1 MDFSDNN
8 QKLSKK
14 FYNGELL
21 QTAKNLLGKIIVRKL
36 RNHLLAGRIVEVE
49 AYDGSVDEAAHSFKG
64 ITERTKVMFQEGG
77 CLYVYFTYGAHYC
90 ANIVTGKQGEGKAV
104 LIRAV
109 EPLNHFN
116 ILAKNRFSKN
126 TLNDKEKFN
135 LTNGPGKFCKA
146 FSIDKTN
153 NGTDLLSD
161 KIYLLNNRKINS
173 RNIIETKRIG
183 ITKSVDLPWR
193 FYIKENPYVSKQ
205 R

>member
-8 QKLSKK
+8 QKLPQK

-21 QTAKNLLGKIIVRKL
+21 HTAKNLLGKIIIRKL
-36 RNHLLAGRIVEVE
+36 RNNLLAGRIVEVE

-90 ANIVTGKQGEGKAV
+90 ANIVIGKKGEGKAV

-126 TLNDKEKFN
+126 TLSDKEKFN

-146 FSIDKTN
+146 FCIDKAD

-161 KIYLLNNRKINS
+161 KIYLLNDRKINS
-173 RNIIETKRIG
+173 RNIIATKRIG

-193 FYIKENPYVSKQ
+193 FFIKDNPYVSKKS
-205 R
+205 